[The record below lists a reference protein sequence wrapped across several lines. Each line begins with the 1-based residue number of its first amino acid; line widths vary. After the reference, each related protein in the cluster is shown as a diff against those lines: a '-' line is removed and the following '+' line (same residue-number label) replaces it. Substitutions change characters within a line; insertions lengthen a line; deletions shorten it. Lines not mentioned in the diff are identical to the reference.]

1 MRKKEAWKVSFFDV
15 LRAHWRGARGLYG
28 YFWIAV
34 CAFSA
39 NAFAGIFAPLY
50 LKELFDGLS
59 QNATPAELIGI
70 LYVFIAVSFAGW
82 VAGRIAFWY
91 LNIFESKSM
100 AVLAQDA
107 LAYMLHHSFS
117 FFQNNFAGSLSQR
130 VRRFSAAFERLVD
143 TLVIT
148 LIPIF
153 IAVVGSVYVVYQ
165 ENSTLA
171 LIMVSWVVSFV
182 VLNYAFSMFK
192 LPYDVRRAELDSET
206 TGVLSDIVTNHSAIT
221 LFATSDKENRT
232 FADVTYRRAHAMW
245 VSWTLGSVFDGLQT
259 LIMLAVTFAV
269 FYFAIQY
276 WAQGMISIGTFALIQ
291 IYLIRLSEKMWD
303 LGRVIRQVYEA
314 IADSREMVE
323 IMHLPYDIKD
333 TVGAKPLGVTSA
345 IIEYTHVNFNFNE
358 TRKILSDVS
367 LTIPSAQKVALVGPS
382 GAGKTTF
389 IRLLLR
395 LYDVTSGSISIDG
408 QDIRSVTLES
418 LRQNVSLV
426 PQDPVLFHR
435 SLLENIRYGR
445 PNATDDEVIAASK
458 LAHCHEFIDSLPD
471 KYETHVGERGVK
483 LSGGERQR
491 VAIARAILKNA
502 PILILDEATS
512 SLDSHSEAL
521 IQDALDVLMK
531 GKTVIAIAHRLST
544 IRMMDRIIVV
554 DEGQIKEDGTHDE
567 LLKNPESLY
576 KRLWD
581 LQAGGFIIEKDEAG
595 DV

>member
-28 YFWIAV
+28 YFWV
-34 CAFSA
+34 VVFAFSA
-39 NAFAGIFAPLY
+39 NALAGVFAPLY

-59 QNATPAELIGI
+59 QNASPAELVGI
-70 LYVFIAVSFAGW
+70 LYVFMAVSFAGW
-82 VAGRIAFWY
+82 AAGRVAFWY
-91 LNIFESKSM
+91 LNTFQSKSM

-130 VRRFSAAFERLVD
+130 VRRFANAFERLTD

-148 LIPIF
+148 LIPIC
-153 IAVVGSVYVVYQ
+153 IGAVGSIYVVYQ
-165 ENSTLA
+165 ENTALA
-171 LIMVSWVVSFV
+171 YIMIVWIAVFLA
-182 VLNYAFSMFK
+182 LNYAFSMFK

-206 TGVLSDIVTNHSAIT
+206 TGVLSDIVTNHSSIT
-221 LFATSDKENRT
+221 LFAASEKENKT
-232 FADVTYRRAHAMW
+232 FADVTFRRAHAMW
-245 VSWTLGSVFDGLQT
+245 MSWTLGLVFDGLQT
-259 LIMLAVTFAV
+259 LIMLGVTFVV

-276 WAQGMISIGTFALIQ
+276 WAQGLISLGTFVLIQ
-291 IYLIRLSEKMWD
+291 IYLIRLSDMMWD
-303 LGRVIRQVYEA
+303 LGRVIRHLYEA
-314 IADSREMVE
+314 ITDSREMVE
-323 IMHLPYDIKD
+323 IMHLAYDIQD
-333 TVGAKPLGVTSA
+333 SATAKPLTVTNA
-345 IIEYTHVNFNFNE
+345 VVEYIHVDFNFNE

-395 LYDVTSGSISIDG
+395 LYDVTGGSIAIDG
-408 QDIRSVTLES
+408 QDLRKVTLDS
-418 LRQNVSLV
+418 LRRSVSLV

-445 PNATDDEVIAASK
+445 PDATDNEVIAASK
-458 LAHCHEFIDSLPD
+458 LAHCHEFIDSLPE

-521 IQDALDVLMK
+521 IQDALDSLMK

-544 IRMMDRIIVV
+544 IRMMDRIVVV
-554 DEGQIKEDGTHDE
+554 DEGVIKEDGTHDQ
-567 LLKNPESLY
+567 LLKTEGSLY
-576 KRLWD
+576 KNLWE
-581 LQAGGFIIEKDEAG
+581 LQAGGFIIEKDES
-595 DV
+595 